1 MSVTSSVYDPLGFLA
16 PVMLPAN
23 RIGQELCRMNYRWDE
38 EIPAT
43 FAQKWDKWLVELKL
57 LSNLSFSRCFMPN
70 NFGKICSA
78 RLHHFCDASEIGYS
92 TASYL
97 CLADTSGS
105 VQIVFVMGKAR
116 VAPLKVITIPR
127 LELAAAVLA
136 AKVDNVEGR
145 PRANSGFSFLDG
157 QYISP

>member
-1 MSVTSSVYDPLGFLA
+1 MSVISSVSDPLGFLA
-16 PVMLPAN
+16 PVMLPAK

-43 FAQKWDKWLVELKL
+43 FAQKWDKWLEELKL
-57 LSNLSFSRCFMPN
+57 LSDLSFSRCFMPN

-97 CLADTSGS
+97 CLADISGS
-105 VQIVFVMGKAR
+105 VHIVMGKAR

-127 LELAAAVLA
+127 LELAVAVLA

-145 PRANSGFSFLDG
+145 TRANSG
-157 QYISP
+157 